1 MSEQTLLITGGSGH
15 LGRRVLELLL
25 AAKVGKLVTTTR
37 TPEKLADLAARGVD
51 VRQAD
56 FDNPATLPAA
66 FAGVD
71 RLLLIS
77 TDSFNYPGQ
86 RVDQHNASIAA
97 AVAAGVKHLLYT
109 SFVRTQPGNPAA
121 VAPDHYATEQA
132 LIASPLDYTLLR
144 NNLYSDNLLMSLPQ
158 AIAMGQLFSAGN
170 GGKTAYV
177 TREDC
182 ARAAAAALAA
192 TTTGRQTLNIT
203 GPQALSDAEIAQLA
217 SEISGRPVQFV
228 PLSVADK
235 RAGMIGA
242 GLPPAVADLLLSFEV
257 ATAQGFV
264 ADVSTAVTDLTGVAP
279 QSVRDFLLAQRAAL
293 SGAA

>member
-1 MSEQTLLITGGSGH
+1 MSEQTLLVTGGSGH

-25 AAKVGKLVTTTR
+25 AAKAGKLVTTTR
-37 TPEKLADLAARGVD
+37 TPEKLADLAACGVE

-56 FDNPATLPAA
+56 FDNPATLSAA

-77 TDSFNYPGQ
+77 TDSFSYPGQ
-86 RVDQHNASIAA
+86 RIEQHKAAIAA
-97 AVAAGVKHLLYT
+97 AVAAGVKHVLYT
-109 SFVRTQPGNPAA
+109 SFVRTEPGNPAT

-132 LIASPLDYTLLR
+132 LIVSPLDYTLLR
-144 NNLYSDNLLMSLPQ
+144 NNLYTDNLLMSLPS
-158 AIAMGQLFSAGN
+158 AIAMGQLFSAGD

-182 ARAAAAALAA
+182 ARAAAAALA
-192 TTTGRQTLNIT
+192 TTTGRQTLDIT

-217 SEISGRPVQFV
+217 TEISGRPVQFV

-242 GLPPAVADLLLSFEV
+242 GLPPAVADLLLSFEA

-264 ADVSTAVTDLTGVAP
+264 SDVSPAVTDLTGAAP
-279 QSVRDFLLAQRAAL
+279 QSVRDFLLAHRAVL
-293 SGAA
+293 RGAA